1 MPIPHFYR
9 SYSTIASDGSGSV
22 SISTAAN
29 TEGKKIGTVVATISP
44 KFDRYALNKPE
55 TQLLLRYLRTGKF
68 DVAFVIA
75 AKLNGFA
82 YEYDYQDA
90 GEAEAVAKR
99 LERVIPLQGRYGE
112 FWALYLYQIVDDDDD
127 DGKL

>member
-1 MPIPHFYR
+1 MPIPAFLPIIFNDRQRWQRLGQHLYR
-9 SYSTIASDGSGSV
+9 GEH
-22 SISTAAN
+22 
-29 TEGKKIGTVVATISP
+29 EGKKIGTVVATISP